1 MFKIDAF
8 AIIKNDNDEVLLC
21 HRKDLDLW
29 NLPGGHV
36 EDGEAPWEA
45 VIREVEEETGLIVK
59 VERLS
64 GIYSKPSV
72 NGIVFQ
78 FICNIKSGE
87 PVPAAE
93 ADKIQYFKVE
103 KIPINT
109 PPKQMERIKDALTYP
124 DMLIT
129 KKQFGKS
136 SFDIFGKDRDKNR

>member
-1 MFKIDAF
+1 MFKIGAF
-8 AIIKNDNDEVLLC
+8 AIIKNDNEEILLC

-45 VIREVEEETGLIVK
+45 VLREVEEETGLVVK
-59 VERLS
+59 IEKLS
-64 GIYSKPSV
+64 GIYSKPSINEV
-72 NGIVFQ
+72 VFQ
-78 FICNIKSGE
+78 FICNVKSGK
-87 PVPAAE
+87 PKPTQE

-124 DMLIT
+124 GMLIT
-129 KKQFGKS
+129 KKQFGKA
-136 SFDIFGKDRDKNR
+136 SFDIFGKDCNKDR